1 MIRDQLN
8 AGLVVFCIIGSA
20 VAGSIYNV
28 KDYGAVLNGVTDD
41 TAAVLQAFAA
51 AGSGDVVYFPAG
63 TAILHSPLVV
73 SNKSITITGEDVSN
87 TRILW
92 TAPGGINI
100 SIPMTEQCEIS
111 DLQLVA
117 GCAGAGT
124 AIRLVSVNRA
134 TRALI
139 ARNLK
144 IIHTDGSF
152 WNKSIYLTT
161 GTLSILKD
169 IVFDGVYPLTTH
181 HIHIDG
187 YSNAIQMSNLTGLN
201 SSYAVFW
208 EGTGEGNYLH
218 NSSFSNNDFG
228 FVRYDTVNTEPFY
241 DIMSCTVTSKVCC
254 AWFYNLRNTTL
265 AANNF
270 VLNGTTNAACIRLEG
285 KLSLSVNMI
294 DNVIKNIGSGAGPGI
309 WVTDGAQ
316 MNFVD
321 NTVNGFSTGCRID
334 GGSRLINIG
343 DVFTN
348 VTTQIELGSGVT
360 NIYRR

>member
-1 MIRDQLN
+1 MIRNQLIN
-8 AGLVVFCIIGSA
+8 GLVVFCFIGSA
-20 VAGSIYNV
+20 VAGGIFNV

-41 TAAVLQAFAA
+41 TAAVQQAFAA

-63 TAILHSPLVV
+63 TAILHSPLTV

-87 TRILW
+87 TLIKW
-92 TAPGGINI
+92 TSPGGIMI
-100 SIPMTEQCEIS
+100 DLPASESCEVS
-111 DLQLVA
+111 RLQLIADCNNA
-117 GCAGAGT
+117 GV
-124 AIRLVSVNRA
+124 AIRLISANRA
-134 TRALI
+134 TRALV
-139 ARNLK
+139 AQDLK
-144 IIHTDGSF
+144 ITHTANGF

-187 YSNAIQMSNLTGLN
+187 YSNAIQMSDLTGLN

-218 NSSFSNNDFG
+218 NSSFSNNDYG

-241 DIMSCTVTSKVCC
+241 DIMFCTVTSKVCC
-254 AWFYNLRNTTL
+254 AWFYNLRNSTL
-265 AANNF
+265 ASNTF
-270 VLNGTTNAACIRLEG
+270 VLNGTTNTACVRLEG
-285 KLSLSVNMI
+285 GLSLSVNMI
-294 DNVIKNIGSGAGPGI
+294 DNVIKNLGGSTGPGI
-309 WVTDGAQ
+309 WVTDGRQ

-334 GGSRLINIG
+334 GSSRLINIG
-343 DVFTN
+343 NVFTN
-348 VTTQIELGSGVT
+348 VTTQIDLGNSVT